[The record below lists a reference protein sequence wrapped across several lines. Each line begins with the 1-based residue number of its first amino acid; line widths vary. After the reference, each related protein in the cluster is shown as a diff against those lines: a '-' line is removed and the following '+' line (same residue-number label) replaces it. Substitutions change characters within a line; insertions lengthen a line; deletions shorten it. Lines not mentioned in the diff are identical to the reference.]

1 MHEQPVRTNRPRGIV
16 VVATLMILFGLA
28 EVVTAFTH
36 HFLGLVTA
44 RMMAA
49 IYMGAPLGILYAA
62 AGLLILMMK
71 RWAAAVAMVFLV
83 VVIIG
88 RIFMVVTGMYPM
100 GSSPQRFGMIVGTL
114 IVAYFISYLRSKRYS
129 FT

>member
-1 MHEQPVRTNRPRGIV
+1 
-16 VVATLMILFGLA
+16 
-28 EVVTAFTH
+28 
-36 HFLGLVTA
+36 
-44 RMMAA
+44 
-49 IYMGAPLGILYAA
+49 
-62 AGLLILMMK
+62 MMK